1 MTTTY
6 TNITLLDIG
15 QDEAA
20 DWLTENGYIGAVS
33 PVIDGLTVI
42 YDNVLREYAD
52 ADEPLEELL
61 KLASEISYE
70 FGCVAWL
77 VIVNDDTV
85 LIYSLY
91 IDGELMDSYGVK
103 AGEDADGGDAELLA
117 DTFGVPKRAIKYV
130 RAVLN
135 RDTPGARDRHEQILT
150 TLELP
155 RLALGAS
162 YESIMDGALP
172 EGVESEDELMIVEA
186 DEE

>member
-20 DWLTENGYIGAVS
+20 DWLAENNYTGAVS
-33 PVIDGLTVI
+33 PMIDDVTVI
-42 YDNVLREYAD
+42 YDDVLREYAD
-52 ADEPLEELL
+52 EDEPLEELL
-61 KLASEISYE
+61 KLASEFSYE

-91 IDGELMDSYGVK
+91 IDGELMDNYGVK

-130 RAVLN
+130 RAALN
-135 RDTPGARDRHEQILT
+135 REIPSAQDRHAQVLT
-150 TLELP
+150 ALELP
-155 RLALGAS
+155 RLALGTS
-162 YESIMDGALP
+162 YESIMDGTLP
-172 EGVESEDELMIVEA
+172 EGVESEDELMFVGA

>member
-20 DWLTENGYIGAVS
+20 DWLAENDYTGAVS
-33 PVIDGLTVI
+33 PAVDDLTVV
-42 YDNVLREYAD
+42 YDDILREYAD
-52 ADEPLEELL
+52 LDEPLEELL

-77 VIVNDDTV
+77 VIVDGDEV

-103 AGEDADGGDAELLA
+103 LGEQPQGGDPELLA
-117 DTFGVPKRAIKYV
+117 DTFGAPKRAIKNI
-130 RAVLN
+130 RATLK
-135 RDTPGARDRHEQILT
+135 REIPSAQERHEQLLT
-150 TLELP
+150 ELDMP
-155 RLALGAS
+155 RMALGAS
-162 YESIMDGALP
+162 YESITDGELP
-172 EGVESEDELMIVEA
+172 PGVDSADDLVIVEPS
-186 DEE
+186 DE